1 MTAGPLREFRPFA
14 RVFARHLPRLALG
27 TLAGLAAAAAAIGLM
42 SVSGWFISAAAAAGL
57 APATAVIFNFF
68 IPSIGVRIFA
78 ILRTSARYAERVL
91 THDATLRILADLRVW
106 FYGRIEPLAPAG
118 LWRFRSGDLLNRV
131 VADIEA
137 LDNLYLRTFSPA
149 AVALLV
155 SMLAFLLLAAVVD
168 IWIAAAFW
176 LLFALAGCGVSFAA
190 AKMGAPTGRLI
201 AFRTAELRVRA
212 VEGIQGLA
220 EIILFE
226 AAGLLRER
234 IRSAQSALLAGQ
246 RRMARIRGMSAAAM
260 HLLSGAAVLAA
271 LYLGGGLVASGGLS
285 GDTLALTALA
295 IAAAFES
302 VFGLPAAYQF
312 LSRTRA
318 AGDRLV
324 EIVECEPSV
333 RFEAFSDRVLPGSCG
348 VDFNGVS
355 FRYAP
360 GLPWALE
367 NVDLT
372 VPAGRRLA
380 VVGESGAGKSTLVS
394 LLVRFFD
401 PATGQIRIGGA
412 DTRKLSEP
420 DLRRAVVVVS
430 QQSHL
435 FFATVRENL
444 LVARPNADDAALRRA
459 LSAARLAD
467 VVDRLPDGLDTWI
480 GEAGRLLSAGQ
491 ARRLAVARAIL
502 RDAPVWVLDEPTE
515 GLDRRTEVEL
525 VESLLD
531 ATTGRT
537 VLWITHRLIGVE
549 RLDEVVVMENGRL
562 IDRGAHADLHARN
575 PRYASWCARM
585 R

>member
-1 MTAGPLREFRPFA
+1 MTAGPLKDFRPFM
-14 RVFARHLPRLALG
+14 RVFGRHLPRLALG

-57 APATAVIFNFF
+57 TPATAYLFNFF

-78 ILRTSARYAERVL
+78 ILRTAARYAERVL
-91 THDATLRILADLRVW
+91 SHDATLRVLADLRVW
-106 FYGRIEPLAPAG
+106 FYGRIEPLAPSG
-118 LWRFRSGDLLNRV
+118 LWRFRSGDLLNRL

-137 LDNLYLRTFSPA
+137 LDHLYLRGLSPGA
-149 AVALLV
+149 IALMV
-155 SMLAFLLLAAVVD
+155 SMLAFLLLAAVDV
-168 IWIAAAFW
+168 WIAAAFW
-176 LLFALAGCGVSFAA
+176 VLFALAGCGVSLAA
-190 AKMGAPTGRLI
+190 AQLGGSTGRLI
-201 AFRTAELRVRA
+201 AIRIAELRVRT
-212 VEGIQGLA
+212 VEGLQGLA

-234 IRSAQSALLAGQ
+234 VRTAQSALLAGQ

-271 LYLGGGLVASGGLS
+271 LYLGGGLVASGRLS
-285 GDTLALTALA
+285 GDTLALAALA

-318 AGDRLV
+318 AGGRLV
-324 EIVECEPSV
+324 EIVECEPAV
-333 RFEAFSDRVLPGSCG
+333 RFEDCSDGVLPVSCA
-348 VDFNGVS
+348 VEFDGVS
-355 FRYAP
+355 FRYGP
-360 GLPWALE
+360 ELPWALE
-367 NVDLT
+367 NVDLA

-380 VVGESGAGKSTLVS
+380 VVGESGAGKSTLVN

-401 PATGQIRIGGA
+401 PATGQIRIGGK
-412 DTRKLSEP
+412 DIRKLSEP

-435 FFATVRENL
+435 FSATVRENL
-444 LVARPNADDAALRRA
+444 LLAKPGADDPELQRA
-459 LSAARLAD
+459 LAAARLAD
-467 VVDRLPDGLDTWI
+467 VVGRLPDGLDTWI

-491 ARRLAVARAIL
+491 ARRLAVARAVL

-515 GLDRRTEVEL
+515 GLDRRTEAEL
-525 VESLLD
+525 VESLAD
-531 ATTGRT
+531 ATAGRT
-537 VLWITHRLIGVE
+537 VLWITHRLIGMD
-549 RLDEVVVMENGRL
+549 RLGEVVVMENGRPV
-562 IDRGAHADLHARN
+562 DRGAHADLHSRN

>member
-1 MTAGPLREFRPFA
+1 MTAGPIGDLRPFA
-14 RVFARHLPRLALG
+14 RVFGRHLPRLALG

-57 APATAVIFNFF
+57 TPATAVLFNFF
-68 IPSIGVRIFA
+68 MPSIGVRIFA
-78 ILRTSARYAERVL
+78 ILRTAARYAERVL
-91 THDATLRILADLRVW
+91 THDATLRVLADLRVW
-106 FYGRIEPLAPAG
+106 FYARIEPLAPAR
-118 LWRFRSGDLLNRV
+118 LWRFRSGDLLNRM

-137 LDNLYLRTFSPA
+137 LDNLYLRALSPA

-155 SMLAFLLLAAVVD
+155 SMLAFLLLAAVDV
-168 IWIAAAFW
+168 WIAAAFW

-190 AKMGAPTGRLI
+190 AEMGGPAGRLI
-201 AFRTAELRVRA
+201 AIRTAELRIRA
-212 VEGIQGLA
+212 VEGLQGLA

-234 IRSAQSALLAGQ
+234 TRSAQSALLTGQ

-271 LYLGGGLVASGGLS
+271 LYLGGGLVASGSLP

-302 VFGLPAAYQF
+302 VFGLPAAFQF
-312 LSRTRA
+312 LGRTRA
-318 AGDRLV
+318 AGGRLV
-324 EIVECEPSV
+324 EIVECAPTV
-333 RFEAFSDRVLPGSCG
+333 RFEAFSDTVLPGSCG
-348 VDFNGVS
+348 VDFNRVS

-360 GLPWALE
+360 ELPCALE
-367 NVDLT
+367 NVDLA
-372 VPAGRRLA
+372 VPAGWRLA
-380 VVGESGAGKSTLVS
+380 IVGESGAGKSTLVH

-412 DTRKLSEP
+412 DIRKLSEP

-435 FFATVRENL
+435 FSATVRENL
-444 LVARPNADDAALRRA
+444 LMAKPEADDAELRRA

-467 VVDRLPDGLDTWI
+467 VVDRLPDGMDTWV

-491 ARRLAVARAIL
+491 ARRLAVARAVL

-515 GLDRRTEVEL
+515 GLDRRTESEL

-531 ATTGRT
+531 TTAGRT
-537 VLWITHRLIGVE
+537 VLWITHQLIGME
-549 RLDEVVVMENGRL
+549 RMDGVVVMENGRV
-562 IDRGAHADLHARN
+562 IDRGAHADLRARN

>member
-1 MTAGPLREFRPFA
+1 MTAGPLKEFRPFA
-14 RVFARHLPRLALG
+14 RIFVRHLPRLALG

-57 APATAVIFNFF
+57 APATAYLFNFF

-78 ILRTSARYAERVL
+78 ILRTAARYGERVL
-91 THDATLRILADLRVW
+91 THDATLRVLADLRVW

-118 LWRFRSGDLLNRV
+118 LWRFRSGDLLNRI

-137 LDNLYLRTFSPA
+137 LDNLYLRALSPA
-149 AVALLV
+149 AVALLI
-155 SMLAFLLLAAVVD
+155 SGIAFLLLAAVDV
-168 IWIAAAFW
+168 WIAAAFW
-176 LLFALAGCGVSFAA
+176 FLFALAGCGVSFTA
-190 AKMGAPTGRLI
+190 AKMGVPTGRLI
-201 AFRTAELRVRA
+201 AIRTAELRIRA
-212 VEGIQGLA
+212 VEGLQGLA

-226 AAGLLRER
+226 AAGLLRDR
-234 IRSAQSALLAGQ
+234 VRSAQSALLAGQ
-246 RRMARIRGMSAAAM
+246 RRMARIRGISVAAM
-260 HLLSGAAVLAA
+260 HLFSGAAVLAA

-285 GDTLALTALA
+285 GDTLALIALA

-318 AGDRLV
+318 AGGRLV
-324 EIVECEPSV
+324 EIVEYEPAV
-333 RFEAFSDRVLPGSCG
+333 RFEGCSDGVLPAACG
-348 VDFNGVS
+348 VEFNGVS

-360 GLPWALE
+360 ELPWALQ

-380 VVGESGAGKSTLVS
+380 VVGESGAGKSTLVN
-394 LLVRFFD
+394 LMVRFFD

-412 DTRKLSEP
+412 DIRKLSEP
-420 DLRRAVVVVS
+420 DLRRAVVVIS

-444 LVARPNADDAALRRA
+444 LVARPNADDAALRSA

-491 ARRLAVARAIL
+491 ARRLAVARAVL

-537 VLWITHRLIGVE
+537 VLWITHRLIGMD

-575 PRYASWCARM
+575 LRYASWCARM

>member
-1 MTAGPLREFRPFA
+1 MRTGPLKDFRPFMGG
-14 RVFARHLPRLALG
+14 FGRHLPPLALG
-27 TLAGLAAAAAAIGLM
+27 TLAVLAAAAAAIGLM

-57 APATAVIFNFF
+57 APATAVLFNFF

-78 ILRTSARYAERVL
+78 IVRTAARYAERVL
-91 THDATLRILADLRVW
+91 THDATLRVLADLRVW

-118 LWRFRSGDLLNRV
+118 LWRFRSGDLLNRI

-155 SMLAFLLLAAVVD
+155 SVLAFLLLAAVD
-168 IWIAAAFW
+168 IWVAAAFW
-176 LLFALAGCGVSFAA
+176 FPFTLAGFGVSWTA
-190 AKMGAPTGRLI
+190 AKMGGSAGRQI
-201 AFRTAELRVRA
+201 AARTAELRARA

-226 AAGLLRER
+226 AAGPHRER

-246 RRMARIRGMSAAAM
+246 RRMARIRGMSVAAM

-271 LYLGGGLVASGGLS
+271 LYLGGGLVYSGRLS

-318 AGDRLV
+318 AGGRLV
-324 EIVECEPSV
+324 EIVECEPTV
-333 RFEAFSDRVLPGSCG
+333 RFEAFSDAVLHGPCG
-348 VDFNGVS
+348 VEFSGVS
-355 FRYAP
+355 FRYGP
-360 GLPWALE
+360 DLPWALE
-367 NVDLT
+367 NVDLA

-380 VVGESGAGKSTLVS
+380 VVGESGAGKSTLVN

-401 PATGQIRIGGA
+401 PATGRIRIGGT
-412 DTRKLSEP
+412 DIRKLSEP
-420 DLRRAVVVVS
+420 DLRRTVVVVS
-430 QQSHL
+430 QQPHL
-435 FFATVRENL
+435 FSATVRENL
-444 LVARPNADDAALRRA
+444 LLAKPDADDGELQRA
-459 LSAARLAD
+459 LAAARLAD
-467 VVDRLPDGLDTWI
+467 VAARLPDGLDTWI

-491 ARRLAVARAIL
+491 ARRLALARAVL

-515 GLDRRTEVEL
+515 GLDRRTEAEL

-531 ATTGRT
+531 ATAGRT
-537 VLWITHRLIGVE
+537 VLWITHRLIGME
-549 RLDEVVVMENGRL
+549 RLDEVVVMETGRPV
-562 IDRGAHADLHARN
+562 DRGAHADLHARN

>member
-1 MTAGPLREFRPFA
+1 MEDGGDGGRRERTVGRKARCGEHDVVGLPLTGRPR
-14 RVFARHLPRLALG
+14 RVHQR
-27 TLAGLAAAAAAIGLM
+27 
-42 SVSGWFISAAAAAGL
+42 
-57 APATAVIFNFF
+57 
-68 IPSIGVRIFA
+68 
-78 ILRTSARYAERVL
+78 RVL
-91 THDATLRILADLRVW
+91 
-106 FYGRIEPLAPAG
+106 
-118 LWRFRSGDLLNRV
+118 
-131 VADIEA
+131 
-137 LDNLYLRTFSPA
+137 
-149 AVALLV
+149 
-155 SMLAFLLLAAVVD
+155 
-168 IWIAAAFW
+168 
-176 LLFALAGCGVSFAA
+176 
-190 AKMGAPTGRLI
+190 
-201 AFRTAELRVRA
+201 A
-212 VEGIQGLA
+212 VEGCGLA
-220 EIILFE
+220 VRRGRKATVLLIGILVV
-226 AAGLLRER
+226 
-234 IRSAQSALLAGQ
+234 
-246 RRMARIRGMSAAAM
+246 
-260 HLLSGAAVLAA
+260 GAA
-271 LYLGGGLVASGGLS
+271 
-285 GDTLALTALA
+285 LALTALA

-515 GLDRRTEVEL
+515 GLDRRTESEL
-525 VESLLD
+525 VESLLVG
-531 ATTGRT
+531 GRGQLLFQEDQHT
-537 VLWITHRLIGVE
+537 QELIPAAGGPCD
-549 RLDEVVVMENGRL
+549 LGPGCHVVG
-562 IDRGAHADLHARN
+562 
-575 PRYASWCARM
+575 
-585 R
+585 

>member
-1 MTAGPLREFRPFA
+1 MKAAIKDFRPFA
-14 RVFARHLPRLALG
+14 PVFSRHFPRLALG

-57 APATAVIFNFF
+57 APATAYLFNFF
-68 IPSIGVRIFA
+68 MPSIGVRIFA
-78 ILRTSARYAERVL
+78 ILRTAARYAERVL
-91 THDATLRILADLRVW
+91 THDATLRVLADLRVW
-106 FYGRIEPLAPAG
+106 FYARIEPLAPAG
-118 LWRFRSGDLLNRV
+118 LWRFRSGDMLNRI

-137 LDNLYLRTFSPA
+137 LDNLYLRAFSPA
-149 AVALLV
+149 AVALLISV
-155 SMLAFLLLAAVVD
+155 FAFLLLAAVDV
-168 IWIAAAFW
+168 WIAATFW
-176 LLFALAGCGVSFAA
+176 LLFALAGGGVSFAA

-201 AFRTAELRVRA
+201 AIRTAELRVCA
-212 VEGIQGLA
+212 VEGLQGLA

-226 AAGLLRER
+226 ATGRLREQA
-234 IRSAQSALLAGQ
+234 RSAQSALLAGQ

-260 HLLSGAAVLAA
+260 HLLSGTAVLAA
-271 LYLGGGLVASGGLS
+271 LYLGGGLVASGWLS

-318 AGDRLV
+318 AGGRLV

-333 RFEAFSDRVLPGSCG
+333 RFEASSDRVLPGSCG

-360 GLPWALE
+360 ALPWALE

-401 PATGQIRIGGA
+401 PAPGQIHIGGV
-412 DTRKLSEP
+412 DIRKLSEP

-435 FFATVRENL
+435 FSATVRENL

-467 VVDRLPDGLDTWI
+467 VVDHLPDGLDTWI

-491 ARRLAVARAIL
+491 ARRLVVARAVL

-525 VESLLD
+525 IGSLLN
-531 ATTGRT
+531 ATAGRT

-549 RLDEVVVMENGRL
+549 RLDEVVVMETGRV

>member
-1 MTAGPLREFRPFA
+1 MTAGPLKDFRPFA
-14 RVFARHLPRLALG
+14 RVFGRHLPRLALG

-57 APATAVIFNFF
+57 APATAVLFNFF

-78 ILRTSARYAERVL
+78 ILRTAARYAERVL
-91 THDATLRILADLRVW
+91 THDATLRVLADLRVW

-118 LWRFRSGDLLNRV
+118 LWRFRSGDLLNRI

-155 SMLAFLLLAAVVD
+155 SMLAFLLLAAVD
-168 IWIAAAFW
+168 IGIAAAFW
-176 LLFALAGCGVSFAA
+176 LLFALAGCGVSVAA
-190 AKMGAPTGRLI
+190 AKMGGMAGRLI
-201 AFRTAELRVRA
+201 AARMAELRIRA

-220 EIILFE
+220 EIILFD
-226 AAGLLRER
+226 AAVPHREG
-234 IRSAQSALLAGQ
+234 IRSVQSALLAGQ
-246 RRMARIRGMSAAAM
+246 RCMARIRGISAAAM

-271 LYLGGGLVASGGLS
+271 LYLGGGLVASGSLS
-285 GDTLALTALA
+285 GDALALTALA

-312 LSRTRA
+312 LSRTRE
-318 AGDRLV
+318 AGARLV
-324 EIVECEPSV
+324 EIVECEPTV
-333 RFEAFSDRVLPGSCG
+333 RFEAFSDGVRPGSCD
-348 VDFNGVS
+348 VEFNGVS
-355 FRYAP
+355 FRYGP
-360 GLPWALE
+360 DRPWALE
-367 NVDLT
+367 NVDLSI
-372 VPAGRRLA
+372 PAGRRLA
-380 VVGESGAGKSTLVS
+380 VVGESGAGKSTLVH

-401 PATGQIRIGGA
+401 PTTGQILIGGA
-412 DTRKLSEP
+412 NIRKMSEA
-420 DLRRAVVVVS
+420 DLRRTVVVVS

-435 FFATVRENL
+435 FSATVRENL
-444 LVARPNADDAALRRA
+444 LVARPDAEDGELQRA
-459 LSAARLAD
+459 LAAARLTD

-491 ARRLAVARAIL
+491 ARRLAVARAVL

-515 GLDRRTEVEL
+515 GLDRRTEAQL

-531 ATTGRT
+531 ATAGRT
-537 VLWITHRLIGVE
+537 VIWITHRLIGME
-549 RLDEVVVMENGRL
+549 RLDEVAVLEDGRVM
-562 IDRGAHADLHARN
+562 DCGAHADLRARN